1 MFGRQTIWQNRNA
14 VDEGVP
20 RVCVERGVLG
30 TISALS
36 RCGRGNRR
44 GFEAELDD
52 RGEER
57 EDRRE
62 KGEAS
67 AGDPP

>member
-1 MFGRQTIWQNRNA
+1 MR
-14 VDEGVP
+14 
-20 RVCVERGVLG
+20 ER
-30 TISALS
+30 
-36 RCGRGNRR
+36 RGRR

-57 EDRRE
+57 ER

-67 AGDPP
+67 AGDPPHWNWMTSCPAPCT

>member
-1 MFGRQTIWQNRNA
+1 MRWREECLRHDLG
-14 VDEGVP
+14 P
-20 RVCVERGVLG
+20 VEMRERRG
-30 TISALS
+30 
-36 RCGRGNRR
+36 RR

-62 KGEAS
+62 KG
-67 AGDPP
+67 GGLRW

>member
-1 MFGRQTIWQNRNA
+1 MCGGERRAWH
-14 VDEGVP
+14 DLGP
-20 RVCVERGVLG
+20 VEMRERRG
-30 TISALS
+30 
-36 RCGRGNRR
+36 RR

-67 AGDPP
+67 AGDPPHWNWMTSCPAPCT

>member
-1 MFGRQTIWQNRNA
+1 MCGGERSAWH
-14 VDEGVP
+14 DLGP
-20 RVCVERGVLG
+20 VEMRERRG
-30 TISALS
+30 
-36 RCGRGNRR
+36 RR

-62 KGEAS
+62 KG
-67 AGDPP
+67 GGLRW